1 MIKNKNKTMHTPL
14 VVTGYILF
22 SLLVIATLLS
32 TTIPWGQMLIA
43 NLTRVSH
50 YNLAVFFVALTVGAV
65 LPALIGYIVGNSS
78 VKSKS
83 KLSHHF
89 NGVLFGLLAFWI
101 MIISAMLVSIPS
113 ELFSAQP
120 NERVILINLLPCIG
134 VAIITTIIAIVH
146 ARSRQSRHDI
156 LSYKPFSMPLIA
168 SVAVLP
174 LWSLINNISTNSVSI
189 YSFVSLLT
197 VLVPG
202 VVSYATLRK
211 VKLSTY
217 DKMVWSAVSV
227 SVFFVASY
235 VSSQLISVVS
245 DFFLTRPTMEIYTL
259 LEWGSFILALVAWGA
274 YWIWQT
280 KALRKK

>member
-1 MIKNKNKTMHTPL
+1 MIKTKNKTIHVPL

-22 SLLVIATLLS
+22 SLLVVATLLS

-50 YNLAVFFVALTVGAV
+50 YNLAVFFIALTVGAV
-65 LPALIGYIVGNSS
+65 LPVLLGYIIGNSS

-101 MIISAMLVSIPS
+101 MTIFAVLVTIPS
-113 ELFSAQP
+113 ELFSSQP

-146 ARSRQSRHDI
+146 ARSRQSKHDI
-156 LSYKPFSMPLIA
+156 LLYKPFSVSLIA
-168 SVAVLP
+168 SIVVLP
-174 LWSLINNISTNSVSI
+174 LWSLINNISTNSVSVD
-189 YSFVSLLT
+189 SFVSLLT
-197 VLVPG
+197 VLILG
-202 VVSYATLRK
+202 VLSYVTLRK
-211 VKLSTY
+211 AKLSTY
-217 DKMVWSAVSV
+217 DKVVWSAVSV
-227 SVFFVASY
+227 SVFFVASF
-235 VSSQLISVVS
+235 VSSQLISVAS
-245 DFFLTRPTMEIYTL
+245 DFLLSRPTMETYTL
-259 LEWGSFILALVAWGA
+259 LRWGSFILALVAWSV
-274 YWIWQT
+274 YWIWQA

>member
-1 MIKNKNKTMHTPL
+1 MHTPL